1 LKYYPLSLKNA
12 MLPGQPLSFTSSLET
27 TLCDGRRKAFRHCT
41 TWELLNLTP
50 NEVLDLPGRLSSQF
64 SVPISTLENILEPY
78 SIQSVGKAE
87 LDLAFNITERPQYLI
102 SPANHY
108 SWAKGTAITGIGR
121 DNLIALK
128 VDLDARLDTQDLRR
142 CLDEHV
148 ERQQAV
154 YAVVVIAG
162 TTEHGAVDPISEVV
176 EIRKEYQ
183 AKGLSF
189 MIHADAAWGGY
200 FATKA
205 SIDLEPIHELRAE
218 CAFSLE
224 LSEHTNKEL
233 CSLRHV
239 DSVTLDPHKS
249 DYISYPGGGIC
260 YRDGRLR
267 FLVRWT
273 SPVLNTGGDDPG
285 CVGIYGIEGRFVNFF
300 ALFLEPP
307 ESLIMRRF

>member
-1 LKYYPLSLKNA
+1 
-12 MLPGQPLSFTSSLET
+12 MLPGQPLSFTSSLEV

-64 SVPISTLENILEPY
+64 GIPIPRLENILAQY
-78 SIQSVGKAE
+78 SIQSVGKAK
-87 LDLAFNITERPQYLI
+87 LDLAFNITEPPQYLI
-102 SPANHY
+102 GPTNHY

-121 DNLIALK
+121 DNLIELK
-128 VDLDARLDTQDLRR
+128 LDLDARLDTQDLRR
-142 CLDEHV
+142 HLDEHL

-162 TTEHGAVDPISEVV
+162 STEHGAVDPISEVV

-183 AKGLSF
+183 ALGLSF

-200 FATKA
+200 FATKVTRDCRP
-205 SIDLEPIHELRAE
+205 IDRSQAE
-218 CAFSLE
+218 YAFSLE
-224 LSEHTNKEL
+224 LSGHTNKQL
-233 CSLRHV
+233 FNLRYV

-249 DYISYPGGGIC
+249 GYIPYPGGGIC

-273 SPVLNTGGDDPG
+273 TPVLNTAGDEPG
-285 CVGIYGIEGRFVNFF
+285 CVGIYGIEGRFVKYL
-300 ALFLEPP
+300 LFLRALQ
-307 ESLIMRRF
+307 SLIMRQL